1 MPGKGGLGGATSW
14 SVESGSPSVD
24 CDMRVV
30 LLRISVS
37 RSVRGSSDWLE
48 SGRELGLQKATEHTQ
63 GLRVRVD
70 HGREARGAGAK
81 KQEPWTQS

>member
-1 MPGKGGLGGATSW
+1 
-14 SVESGSPSVD
+14 
-24 CDMRVV
+24 MRVV

-70 HGREARGAGAK
+70 HGREARGAGLRSRSPGHRAS
-81 KQEPWTQS
+81 WTPCPGLPSEMEFPVWLLHQ